1 MSPVAEGRSGSGG
14 RIRTYD
20 HAVNRPLFLR
30 TNGSES
36 VTGISHATS
45 LYRFYDAED
54 RLLYVGVT
62 SVGPSRWREHEQ
74 FRAWW
79 RLVVRSTV
87 EHFDDRPS
95 ALAAERAAILAEKP
109 LHNTQGTLARTPRP
123 AIIRAYRSG
132 SMSERSDHRWQVA
145 YFIGGRRRYWMVRS
159 REEAELLLAVLNAR
173 HLPATTR
180 EKAVAILRDSPRG
193 ATRD

>member
-36 VTGISHATS
+36 VTGISHSTS

-62 SVGPSRWREHEQ
+62 SVACLVAARRSVDR
-74 FRAWW
+74 RA
-79 RLVVRSTV
+79 
-87 EHFDDRPS
+87 
-95 ALAAERAAILAEKP
+95 
-109 LHNTQGTLARTPRP
+109 
-123 AIIRAYRSG
+123 
-132 SMSERSDHRWQVA
+132 
-145 YFIGGRRRYWMVRS
+145 
-159 REEAELLLAVLNAR
+159 
-173 HLPATTR
+173 
-180 EKAVAILRDSPRG
+180 LR
-193 ATRD
+193 